1 MKIKEKHNI
10 SMMLDSIKEC
20 KDNNK
25 DGITK
30 QKNKNL
36 NNQNVYVIKKYY
48 QKIKEI
54 QMGNI

>member
-1 MKIKEKHNI
+1 MINWKETKIKEKHNI
-10 SMMLDSIKEC
+10 FMMLDSIKEC

-36 NNQNVYVIKKYY
+36 NNQNVYATKKYY
-48 QKIKEI
+48 
-54 QMGNI
+54 